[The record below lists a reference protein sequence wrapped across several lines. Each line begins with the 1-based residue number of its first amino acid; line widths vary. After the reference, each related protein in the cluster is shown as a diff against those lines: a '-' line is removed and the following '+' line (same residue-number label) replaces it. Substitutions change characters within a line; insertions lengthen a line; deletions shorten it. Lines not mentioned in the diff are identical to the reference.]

1 MSNNHKII
9 GHWFSKKKLQKPLSL
24 EGIEHQ
30 PTQCRKTC
38 FWYINL
44 LCIIS
49 RGALALRCG
58 PARPGPACGSAAGA
72 RVGRV
77 AGGSRFAGRGATP
90 SDPRHPARPAHL
102 LNARPGPDICQ
113 DQDFKYFLVAIYAN
127 PFIVNVYIF
136 GKSAYI

>member
-1 MSNNHKII
+1 M
-9 GHWFSKKKLQKPLSL
+9 GW
-24 EGIEHQ
+24 
-30 PTQCRKTC
+30 
-38 FWYINL
+38 
-44 LCIIS
+44 
-49 RGALALRCG
+49 
-58 PARPGPACGSAAGA
+58 
-72 RVGRV
+72 V

-90 SDPRHPARPAHL
+90 SDPRHPARPGHL